1 MFRRAETEQEM
12 SDIQTAL
19 RYVSNQY
26 TEHLQQQKQKSAGD
40 SNEEVGNDSGV
51 EIVVVPSADPKAQN
65 KKTDKFLP
73 TVKAFLN
80 TANKQMTDLEQL
92 NDEMKSKFVKCA
104 AYFCEDAT
112 SSSPDEFFRVFTKF
126 LSQFADCHA
135 TVLKER
141 EDIEREKRQTIS
153 RTMLQRKC
161 KFQYSIHN
169 D

>member
-1 MFRRAETEQEM
+1 MQ
-12 SDIQTAL
+12 DIQTAL

-26 TEHLQQQKQKSAGD
+26 NEHLQQQKQKSAGD
-40 SNEEVGNDSGV
+40 RTEEVGNDSGV
-51 EIVVVPSADPKAQN
+51 EIGVSLASDPKAQN

-80 TANKQMTDLEQL
+80 TANKQMNDLEQL
-92 NDEMKSKFVKCA
+92 NEEMKTKFVKCA

-112 SSSPDEFFRVFTKF
+112 NSSPDEFFRVFAKF

-153 RTMLQRKC
+153 RTMLQKKC
-161 KFQYSIHN
+161 KLFN
-169 D
+169 FFFTF